1 MAAEALVENNPQ
13 AFNDMLY
20 DDLDDRTRMKIYG
33 AVLGVVQSDLGKML
47 QLKRASRP
55 THTLE
60 GIENT
65 GTINISDPNVA
76 EEFARFMKE
85 TDPKG
90 HRKIEEIVE
99 LTNFDPK
106 GRKKNAKGG
115 RVDDT
120 EVNLTVIK
128 IPDISGSGVE
138 TLFERR

>member
-1 MAAEALVENNPQ
+1 
-13 AFNDMLY
+13 
-20 DDLDDRTRMKIYG
+20 
-33 AVLGVVQSDLGKML
+33 
-47 QLKRASRP
+47 
-55 THTLE
+55 
-60 GIENT
+60 
-65 GTINISDPNVA
+65 
-76 EEFARFMKE
+76 MKE

-106 GRKKNAKGG
+106 GRKRNAKGG
-115 RVDDT
+115 KVDDT